1 MSEAGKVLNGLV
13 AAPFTPFNADF
24 SLNLEVIDGFSKYLG
39 SVGVRGVFVCGTTGE
54 FSSLTM
60 SERLLIAEAW
70 AKVARRDGLKLVL
83 HVGDNC
89 LTNACELAA
98 HAASLP
104 VDAISMVPPSYFKP
118 GSVKEVVNIFGQ
130 VAHSA
135 PSLPI
140 YYYDIPGL
148 TGVVIPTSEFVRE
161 ARRQVPSFAGVKF
174 SNLDLVEL
182 QRCIG
187 LDDGNL
193 NLLFGCDE
201 MLMAAQSLGIDGAVG
216 STYNYLSPLYYRML
230 AAFEK
235 GDLCEAQSLQ
245 RQSVDLVGL
254 LNLVSPLS
262 ASKSLLKRIGFD
274 FGPVRLPLRSLT
286 PSEQKAFDESI
297 DHLNLFQ

>member
-1 MSEAGKVLNGLV
+1 MSEDRKLLNGLV
-13 AAPFTPFNADF
+13 AAPFTPFNADC
-24 SLNLEVIDGFSKYLG
+24 SLNLEVIDGFSRYLG
-39 SVGVRGVFVCGTTGE
+39 TVGVKGVFVCGTTGE

-60 SERLLIAEAW
+60 SERFLVTEAW
-70 AKVARRDGLKLVL
+70 SAVAHRDGLKLVI

-89 LTNACELAA
+89 LTNACDLAA

-118 GSVKEVVNIFGQ
+118 GSVKELVNIFDQ
-130 VAHSA
+130 VANAA

-148 TGVVIPTSEFVRE
+148 TGVEFPTSDFVRG
-161 ARRQVPSFAGVKF
+161 ARRQVNSFAGVKF

-201 MLMAAQSLGIDGAVG
+201 MLLAAKSLGIDGAVG
-216 STYNYLSPLYYRML
+216 STYNYLSPLYQRML
-230 AAFEK
+230 TAFEA
-235 GDLCEAQSLQ
+235 GDLSEAQRLQ

-254 LNLVSPLS
+254 LNPVSPLS
-262 ASKSLLKRIGFD
+262 AGKSLLKRVGFD
-274 FGPVRLPLRSLT
+274 FGPVRQPLRSLT
-286 PSEQKAFDESI
+286 LPEQKAFDESI
-297 DHLNLFQ
+297 DHLNLF